1 MNIKIVRKVN
11 KMTKGEFL
19 YNLRSN
25 LSILPKEEIENII
38 EDYSMHIN
46 ELLDEGE
53 SLEQILNK
61 LGDPKEIAKQY
72 IEELGYEDSSKEYK
86 NTEAQYRVNESNY
99 EAKKVKSGNI
109 ALFVFMQIVNF
120 LFLAWV
126 VFGVGVAVFS
136 VGVSGIAVAGSSLAI
151 LFLNTSVNIG
161 IRLLKT
167 FVMAGV
173 GILLFNAALAIAIGM
188 VKLMIKYVKW
198 NISLIS

>member
-1 MNIKIVRKVN
+1 
-11 KMTKGEFL
+11 MTKGEFL

-72 IEELGYEDSSKEYK
+72 IEELGYEDNSKEYK

-126 VFGVGVAVFS
+126 VFGVGVAAFS

>member
-1 MNIKIVRKVN
+1 MNIKILGMVSR
-11 KMTKGEFL
+11 MTKGEFL

-25 LSILPKEEIENII
+25 LAMLPKEEIENII

-72 IEELGYEDSSKEYK
+72 IEELGYEDKFKEES
-86 NTEAQYRVNESNY
+86 NAEPQYRVNENNY
-99 EAKKVKSGNI
+99 KAKNVKSGNV
-109 ALFVFMQIVNF
+109 ALFIFMQIVNF
-120 LFLAWV
+120 LFLAWL
-126 VFGVGVAVFS
+126 VFGIGVAVFS
-136 VGVSGIAVAGSSLAI
+136 VGVSGVAVAGSSLVI

-167 FVMAGV
+167 FVMAGI
-173 GILLFNAALAIAIGM
+173 GILLFNAAFAIAIAM
-188 VKLMIKYVKW
+188 IKLMIKYVKW

>member
-1 MNIKIVRKVN
+1 
-11 KMTKGEFL
+11 MTKGEFL

-61 LGDPKEIAKQY
+61 LGDPKEIATQY
-72 IEELGYEDSSKEYK
+72 IEELDYEDSVKEYK

>member
-1 MNIKIVRKVN
+1 
-11 KMTKGEFL
+11 MTKGEFL

-53 SLEQILNK
+53 TLGQILNR
-61 LGDPKEIAKQY
+61 LGDPKEIAEQY
-72 IEELGYEDSSKEYK
+72 IEELGYEDKIKEEK
-86 NTEAQYRVNESNY
+86 SAELQYRINEKNY
-99 EAKKVKSGNI
+99 ETKKVKSGNV

-126 VFGVGVAVFS
+126 LFGIGVTVFS

-151 LFLNTSVNIG
+151 LFLNTSVNVG
-161 IRLLKT
+161 IRLLKV

-173 GILLFNAALAIAIGM
+173 GILLFNAAFAIAIGM
-188 VKLMIKYVKW
+188 IKLMIKYVKW

>member
-1 MNIKIVRKVN
+1 
-11 KMTKGEFL
+11 MTKGEFL

-25 LSILPKEEIENII
+25 LAMLPKEEIENII

-72 IEELGYEDSSKEYK
+72 IEELGYEDKFKEES
-86 NTEAQYRVNESNY
+86 NAEPQYRVNENNY
-99 EAKKVKSGNI
+99 KAKNVKSGNV
-109 ALFVFMQIVNF
+109 ALFIFMQIVNF
-120 LFLAWV
+120 LFLAWL
-126 VFGVGVAVFS
+126 VFGIGVAVFS
-136 VGVSGIAVAGSSLAI
+136 VGVSGVAVAGSSLVI

-167 FVMAGV
+167 FVMAGI
-173 GILLFNAALAIAIGM
+173 GILLFNAAFAIAIAM
-188 VKLMIKYVKW
+188 IKLMIKYVKW

>member
-1 MNIKIVRKVN
+1 MDSYITLEAIYQYYQKK
-11 KMTKGEFL
+11 
-19 YNLRSN
+19 
-25 LSILPKEEIENII
+25 IENII
-38 EDYSMHIN
+38 EDYSIHIN

-72 IEELGYEDSSKEYK
+72 IEELGYEDNSKEYK

-126 VFGVGVAVFS
+126 VFGVGVAAFS

>member
-1 MNIKIVRKVN
+1 
-11 KMTKGEFL
+11 MTKGEFL
-19 YNLRSN
+19 YNLRIN

-72 IEELGYEDSSKEYK
+72 IEELDYEDSVKEYK

>member
-1 MNIKIVRKVN
+1 MS
-11 KMTKGEFL
+11 KGEFL
-19 YNLRSN
+19 YKLRSN
-25 LSILPKEEIENII
+25 LVMLPKEEIENII

-72 IEELGYEDSSKEYK
+72 IEELGYKEKLNEEK
-86 NTEAQYRVNESNY
+86 NTEPQYSVEENNY
-99 EAKKVKSGNI
+99 KNKKVKGGNV

-120 LFLAWV
+120 LFLAWML
-126 VFGVGVAVFS
+126 FGIGVTVFS
-136 VGVSGIAVAGSSLAI
+136 VGVSGVAVAGSSLAI
-151 LFLNTSVNIG
+151 LFFNTSVNIG
-161 IRLLKT
+161 IRLLKA

-173 GILLFNAALAIAIGM
+173 GILLFNAAFAIAIGM
-188 VKLMIKYVKW
+188 IKLMIKYVKW

>member
-1 MNIKIVRKVN
+1 
-11 KMTKGEFL
+11 MTKGEFL

-72 IEELGYEDSSKEYK
+72 IEELDYEDSVKEYK

-151 LFLNTSVNIG
+151 LFLNTSVNIE

>member
-1 MNIKIVRKVN
+1 
-11 KMTKGEFL
+11 MTKGEFL

>member
-1 MNIKIVRKVN
+1 
-11 KMTKGEFL
+11 MTKGEFL

-72 IEELGYEDSSKEYK
+72 IEELDYEDSVKEYK

>member
-1 MNIKIVRKVN
+1 
-11 KMTKGEFL
+11 MTKGEFL

-61 LGDPKEIAKQY
+61 LGDTKEIAKQY
-72 IEELGYEDSSKEYK
+72 IEELDYEDSVKEYK

>member
-1 MNIKIVRKVN
+1 
-11 KMTKGEFL
+11 MTKGEFL

-72 IEELGYEDSSKEYK
+72 IEELDYEDSVKEYK
-86 NTEAQYRVNESNY
+86 NTESQYRVNESNY

>member
-1 MNIKIVRKVN
+1 
-11 KMTKGEFL
+11 MTKGEFL

-25 LSILPKEEIENII
+25 LAILPKEEIENII

-72 IEELGYEDSSKEYK
+72 IEELGYEDKLKEEK
-86 NTEAQYRVNESNY
+86 NTELQYRINENNY
-99 EAKKVKSGNI
+99 KVEKAKSGNVAVFI
-109 ALFVFMQIVNF
+109 FMQIVNF
-120 LFLAWV
+120 LFLAWL
-126 VFGVGVAVFS
+126 VFGIGVAVFS
-136 VGVSGIAVAGSSLAI
+136 VGVSGVAVAGSSLAI
-151 LFLNTSVNIG
+151 LFFNTSVNIG

-173 GILLFNAALAIAIGM
+173 GILLFNAAFAIAIGM
-188 VKLMIKYVKW
+188 IKLMIKYVKW

>member
-72 IEELGYEDSSKEYK
+72 IEELDYEDSVKEYK

-188 VKLMIKYVKW
+188 VKLIIKYVKW

>member
-1 MNIKIVRKVN
+1 
-11 KMTKGEFL
+11 MTKGEFL

-25 LSILPKEEIENII
+25 LAMLPKEEIENII

-72 IEELGYEDSSKEYK
+72 IEELGYEDKFKEES
-86 NTEAQYRVNESNY
+86 NAEPQYRVNENNY
-99 EAKKVKSGNI
+99 KAKNVKSGNV
-109 ALFVFMQIVNF
+109 ALFIFMQIVNF
-120 LFLAWV
+120 LFLAWF
-126 VFGVGVAVFS
+126 VFGIGVAVFS
-136 VGVSGIAVAGSSLAI
+136 VGVSGVAVAGSSLVI

-173 GILLFNAALAIAIGM
+173 GILLFNAAFAIAIAM
-188 VKLMIKYVKW
+188 IKLMIKYVKW

>member
-1 MNIKIVRKVN
+1 
-11 KMTKGEFL
+11 MTKGEFL

-72 IEELGYEDSSKEYK
+72 IEELDYEDSVKEYK

-188 VKLMIKYVKW
+188 VKLIIKYVKW

>member
-1 MNIKIVRKVN
+1 
-11 KMTKGEFL
+11 MTKGEFL

-61 LGDPKEIAKQY
+61 LGDPKEISKQY
-72 IEELGYEDSSKEYK
+72 IEELGYEDYSKEYK

>member
-1 MNIKIVRKVN
+1 
-11 KMTKGEFL
+11 MTKGEFL
-19 YNLRSN
+19 YNLRNN

-53 SLEQILNK
+53 SLDQILNK

-72 IEELGYEDSSKEYK
+72 IEELGYEDKNKDEK
-86 NTEAQYRVNESNY
+86 NTEPQYKINENNY
-99 EAKKVKSGNI
+99 ESESLRSRNI
-109 ALFVFMQIVNF
+109 TLFIFMQIINF

-126 VFGVGVAVFS
+126 LFGIGVAVFS
-136 VGVSGIAVAGSSLAI
+136 VGVSGIAVAGSSLAV
-151 LFLNTSVNIG
+151 LFLNTSVNVG
-161 IRLLKT
+161 IRLLKV

-173 GILLFNAALAIAIGM
+173 GILLFNVALAIGIKM
-188 VKLMIKYVKW
+188 IKLLIKYVKW

>member
-72 IEELGYEDSSKEYK
+72 IEELDYEDSVKEYK

>member
-1 MNIKIVRKVN
+1 
-11 KMTKGEFL
+11 MTKGEFL

-72 IEELGYEDSSKEYK
+72 IEELDYEDSVKEYK

-120 LFLAWV
+120 LFL
-126 VFGVGVAVFS
+126 VGLTTISSFLEFIPIIIPSYTSTPGSTNIVAL
-136 VGVSGIAVAGSSLAI
+136 SL
-151 LFLNTSVNIG
+151 
-161 IRLLKT
+161 K
-167 FVMAGV
+167 
-173 GILLFNAALAIAIGM
+173 AL
-188 VKLMIKYVKW
+188 
-198 NISLIS
+198 SP

>member
-1 MNIKIVRKVN
+1 
-11 KMTKGEFL
+11 MTKGEFL

-25 LSILPKEEIENII
+25 LAMLPKEEIENII

-72 IEELGYEDSSKEYK
+72 IEELGYEDKFKEES
-86 NTEAQYRVNESNY
+86 NAEPQYRVNENNY
-99 EAKKVKSGNI
+99 KAKNVKSGNV
-109 ALFVFMQIVNF
+109 ALFIFMQIVNF
-120 LFLAWV
+120 LFLAWF
-126 VFGVGVAVFS
+126 VFGIGVAVFS
-136 VGVSGIAVAGSSLAI
+136 VGVSGVAVAGSSLAI

-173 GILLFNAALAIAIGM
+173 GILLFNAAFAIAIAM
-188 VKLMIKYVKW
+188 IKLMIKYVKW

>member
-1 MNIKIVRKVN
+1 
-11 KMTKGEFL
+11 MTKGEFL

-72 IEELGYEDSSKEYK
+72 IEELGYEDNSKEYK

>member
-61 LGDPKEIAKQY
+61 LGDPKEI
-72 IEELGYEDSSKEYK
+72 L
-86 NTEAQYRVNESNY
+86 
-99 EAKKVKSGNI
+99 
-109 ALFVFMQIVNF
+109 
-120 LFLAWV
+120 
-126 VFGVGVAVFS
+126 
-136 VGVSGIAVAGSSLAI
+136 
-151 LFLNTSVNIG
+151 
-161 IRLLKT
+161 
-167 FVMAGV
+167 
-173 GILLFNAALAIAIGM
+173 
-188 VKLMIKYVKW
+188 
-198 NISLIS
+198 

>member
-1 MNIKIVRKVN
+1 
-11 KMTKGEFL
+11 MTKGEFL

-72 IEELGYEDSSKEYK
+72 IEELDYEDSVKEYK

-126 VFGVGVAVFS
+126 VFGVGVAAFS

>member
-72 IEELGYEDSSKEYK
+72 IEELGYEDSVKEYK

>member
-1 MNIKIVRKVN
+1 MVN

-25 LSILPKEEIENII
+25 LAMLPKEEIENII

-53 SLEQILNK
+53 SLDQILNR

-72 IEELGYEDSSKEYK
+72 IEELGYEDKLEEK
-86 NTEAQYRVNESNY
+86 NIETQYRVNENNY
-99 EAKKVKSGNI
+99 EGKKGKHGNI

-120 LFLAWV
+120 LFLAWAL
-126 VFGVGVAVFS
+126 FAIGVAVFS

-151 LFLNTSVNIG
+151 LFFNTSTNIG

-173 GILLFNAALAIAIGM
+173 GILLFNAAFAIAIGII
-188 VKLMIKYVKW
+188 KLMIKYVKW

>member
-1 MNIKIVRKVN
+1 
-11 KMTKGEFL
+11 MTKGEFL

-25 LSILPKEEIENII
+25 LAILPKEEIENII

-53 SLEQILNK
+53 SLEKILNK

-72 IEELGYEDSSKEYK
+72 IEELGYEDKLKEEK
-86 NTEAQYRVNESNY
+86 NTEPQYRVNENNY
-99 EAKKVKSGNI
+99 EVKKAKNSNV
-109 ALFVFMQIVNF
+109 ALFIFMQIVNF
-120 LFLAWV
+120 LFLAWL
-126 VFGVGVAVFS
+126 VFGIGVAVFS
-136 VGVSGIAVAGSSLAI
+136 VGVSGVAVAGSSLAI
-151 LFLNTSVNIG
+151 LFFNTSVNIG

-173 GILLFNAALAIAIGM
+173 GILLFNAAFAIAIGM
-188 VKLMIKYVKW
+188 IKLMIKYVKW

>member
-1 MNIKIVRKVN
+1 
-11 KMTKGEFL
+11 MTKGEFL

-72 IEELGYEDSSKEYK
+72 IEELGYEDSVKEYK